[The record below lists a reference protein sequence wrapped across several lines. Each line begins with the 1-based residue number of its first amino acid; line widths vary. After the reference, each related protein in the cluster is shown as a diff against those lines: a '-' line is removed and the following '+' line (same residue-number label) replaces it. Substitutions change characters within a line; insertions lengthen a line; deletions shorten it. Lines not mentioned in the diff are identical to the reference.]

1 MTDPAFKELVR
12 EQVLSPMTKNES
24 SLWTVV
30 TLEAST
36 EPQKPWGKAL
46 SSDYQQQSSSSSS
59 FIYKLLTIC
68 QVLFMYLLI

>member
-36 EPQKPWGKAL
+36 EPQKPWGKTL
-46 SSDYQQQSSSSSS
+46 SSDY
-59 FIYKLLTIC
+59 
-68 QVLFMYLLI
+68 